1 MYELNKWV
9 FELVEC
15 EEIIE
20 KAETENVEYVKL
32 QFTNLDGNLKSM
44 SIQVNQLSEALKEGI
59 GFDGSSVPGYVEVEK
74 SDLILMPDP
83 STYRTLPWSIKGKK
97 IGRLFCNVCYPNGE
111 PHEADPRSTLENYIR
126 TIRRK
131 GYEFYV
137 GAEIEFYLFDE
148 DNKPLDQGGYLDTIP
163 DDKGEKLRTEMV
175 MQLQDLGFIVE
186 KIHHEVSPGQN
197 ELDLRYSDALTAADN
212 ILACRQG
219 LKALGEERGIG
230 VNYSPKPLPE
240 KMGNGMHCHHSLG
253 DSQTGENLFFN
264 PGGKYRMS
272 DLARHFLG
280 GELEH
285 AAGLTALAAS
295 VNQSYER
302 LVPGYEAP
310 VYLSWGGPNRTVM
323 TRIPGY
329 EIRSGSGMR
338 LEYRTPDPLC
348 NPYLLFTALLAAG
361 MDGINRELDPGEPVK
376 ENIFEMDETERSEKG
391 ITTLPGTLHQA
402 LDALQGDNVLIDALG
417 KNLSKRFIR
426 SKRDE
431 AVTKD

>member
-1 MYELNKWV
+1 MNKWV
-9 FELVEC
+9 FGLMEC
-15 EEIIE
+15 EEIVE
-20 KAETENVEYVKL
+20 KAEMENVEYVKL
-32 QFTNLDGNLKSM
+32 QFTNVDGKLKSM
-44 SIQVNQLSEALKEGI
+44 SIHLSQLREALEEGI
-59 GFDGSSVPGYVEVEK
+59 GFDGSSVPGYAEVEK

-83 STYRTLPWSIKGKK
+83 STYRTLPWNIEGKK
-97 IGRLFCNVCYPNGE
+97 VGRLFCNVCYPNGE

-126 TIRRK
+126 TTERK

-148 DNKPLDQGGYLDTIP
+148 DENSIDQGKYLDTAP
-163 DDKGEKLRTEMV
+163 YDEGEELRTEMAV
-175 MQLQDLGFIVE
+175 ELQNLGFIVE

-197 ELDLRYSDALTAADN
+197 ELDLRYSDALTTADN

-219 LKALGEERGIG
+219 LKALGQERGVM
-230 VNYSPKPLPE
+230 VNYRPKPLSE

-253 DSQTGENLFFN
+253 DSQTGENLFFD
-264 PGGKYRMS
+264 PSGKYRMS

-295 VNQSYER
+295 VTDSYER

-310 VYLSWGGPNRTVM
+310 VYVSWGGPNRTVM

-338 LEYRTPDPLC
+338 LEYRTPDPMC
-348 NPYLLFTALLAAG
+348 NPYLLFTGLLAAG
-361 MDGINRELDPGEPVK
+361 MDGINNELDPGEPVD
-376 ENIFEMDETERSEKG
+376 ENIFEMDEMERSEKG
-391 ITTLPGTLHQA
+391 ITTLPESLHQA
-402 LDALQGDNVLIDALG
+402 LDALQGDNVLTEALG
-417 KNLSKRFIR
+417 KALSRRFIR

-431 AVTKD
+431 AVKGS